1 VIPSAGNVDD
11 LSAVAGRGLLICGHP
26 KSGTSLLLSL
36 LDGHPDVLAFP
47 EETKYFRAIHER
59 ADLHSAEALIEHTRV
74 GRLVRRT
81 AADNAVGGDL
91 ARVDPVAF
99 ERELASLLVP
109 GRSPHEVL
117 PAVMLAYA
125 ASRGSPPLAYW
136 AEKTPLHELHL
147 SKAIALWPDLRAI
160 YVLRD
165 PRDVHVSF
173 AVKRQTRGRRLSVLN
188 TVRRIRS
195 SLRAWDAFSSAHP
208 GRACLVRYEDLVREP
223 TTTTRALARF
233 LEIPW
238 TEDLLSPTLAGW
250 AWGGNSMFQGSH
262 ATVSRTPVGRYRDR
276 LSRWQIEVLERGL
289 AREFARFGWP
299 RHRD

>member
-1 VIPSAGNVDD
+1 MIASAGNVDD
-11 LSAVAGRGLLICGHP
+11 LSAVAGRALLICGHP

-47 EETKYFRAIHER
+47 EETKYFRAIHDR
-59 ADLHSAEALIEHTRV
+59 ADLRSAGTLITHTRV
-74 GRLVRRT
+74 GRLARRT
-81 AADNAVGGDL
+81 AAGGAL
-91 ARVDPVAF
+91 PRVDPVAF
-99 ERELASLLVP
+99 ERELETLLAP
-109 GRSPHEVL
+109 TRRPHEVL

-125 ASRGSPPLAYW
+125 ASRGSLPRSYW

-173 AVKRQTRGRRLSVLN
+173 SVKRQTRGRKLSALS
-188 TVRRIRS
+188 TVRRMRA

-208 GRACLVRYEDLVREP
+208 DRACLVRYEDLVREP
-223 TTTTRALARF
+223 AAATRELARF

-238 TEDLLSPTLAGW
+238 TEELLSPTLAGG
-250 AWGGNSMFQGSH
+250 AWGGNSMFQGAH
-262 ATVSRTPVGRYRDR
+262 ASVSRSPVGRYRDR
-276 LSRWQIEVLERGL
+276 LSRWQTAVLERGL